1 MSTGELD
8 DLAALWRVDP
18 DPGER
23 EELEQL
29 ARQARRRGR
38 LVDFVD
44 LAMLALLIGGSIVAA
59 FAIQNPLLLVAA
71 AVVIVATV
79 WLTLKRRKIRQMARS
94 LNTADRRSFLESSI
108 GNVKANLRRN
118 LLSLIVFPLFAPV
131 VVLLKVGARTGG
143 DPGAMVVVLL
153 EWAGS
158 VRGLITLSIGFV
170 LMAFVYRAR
179 RRHRSELKELLHLR
193 AAYEDEARRD
203 AGAEL

>member
-1 MSTGELD
+1 MSTGDLD
-8 DLAALWRVDP
+8 DLAALWRADP

-44 LAMLALLIGGSIVAA
+44 LAMLALLVGGSIVAA
-59 FAIQNPLLLVAA
+59 FAIQNPLLLVAGA
-71 AVVIVATV
+71 IVIVATA

-94 LNTADRRSFLESSI
+94 LNTADRRGFLESSI
-108 GNVKANLRRN
+108 GNVKANLRSN

-143 DPGAMVVVLL
+143 DPGAMIVGLI
-153 EWAGS
+153 EWAS
-158 VRGLITLSIGFV
+158 SQRGLITLAVGFL

-179 RRHRSELKELLHLR
+179 RRHRSELRRLLDVR
-193 AAYEDEARRD
+193 SAYEDEARQD
-203 AGAEL
+203 AVKL